1 MRTIIVDDEPKNV
14 RILNRLLTDFC
25 IGINIIG
32 SAGDANTAFELISK
46 LKPDIV
52 FLDIEIPN
60 GNAFDLLDKLM
71 PISFEI
77 IFITAF
83 ESYSLKAFK
92 YSALDYLLK
101 PVSIVDLQNAVSKA
115 KNNSYSKNVNLQV
128 KSLLHNINSASNG
141 KQKIAIQTL
150 DGFELVKE
158 EEVIRLEAKGNYT
171 EIILKDKSKLLASK
185 SIKDFED
192 ILNTDVFFRIHNSH
206 IVNLNFIKKYHKGRG
221 GYIILEDETNI
232 EVASRRK
239 LEFLSRF
246 K

>member
-25 IGINIIG
+25 VGINIIG

-128 KSLLHNINSASNG
+128 KSLLHNINSASIG

-192 ILNTDVFFRIHNSH
+192 ILNTDIFFRIHNSH

-239 LEFLSRF
+239 IEFLSRF